1 MSDVPAPPS
10 GPPAPPPGPGVQPPF
25 AAPPSEGRTAR
36 VWLGLGVAGLAV
48 VLCCGV
54 GIASVVGLVVTGTA
68 ALNEQAHR
76 AVVDYLQAVGARRY
90 GEAYGQLCRELRA
103 RQSQREFTAQV
114 SAQPRVREYE
124 LLRTRVEQDGD
135 AVVPARVTFDNN
147 VTAEINYR
155 VTQEGA
161 EIRFCGPTG

>member
-1 MSDVPAPPS
+1 
-10 GPPAPPPGPGVQPPF
+10 VQPPF

-76 AVVDYLQAVGARRY
+76 AVEDYLQAVGAGRY
-90 GEAYGQLCRELRA
+90 GQAYRLLCRELRV
-103 RQSQREFTAQV
+103 RQSQREFTEQV

-124 LLRTRVEQDGD
+124 LLRTRMGQDGD
-135 AVVPARVTFDNN
+135 AVVPARVTYTNQTTP
-147 VTAEINYR
+147 VQINYR